1 MSRKNIV
8 LIIGLIV
15 IGFILFILLSSPNQN
30 STSLEN
36 NINVSRNSS
45 LNIIA
50 SNNVSNYI
58 EGDHILEYNNPINTI
73 VEYAS
78 LTCPHCAV
86 FHNEVFPRIKEDLI
100 DTGKVKYV
108 FRDFPID
115 PIAMAGSMI
124 AHCSGDDKYFGV
136 INVLLKTQDQWLM
149 QNENPYNGLL
159 KVARLAG
166 LAEEDVKMCLNNSKI
181 FNLIENN
188 QKMAT
193 SRFGVTGTPSVFVN
207 GKKISTLSYEAILNE
222 LEISYGN
229 N

>member
-1 MSRKNIV
+1 
-8 LIIGLIV
+8 
-15 IGFILFILLSSPNQN
+15 
-30 STSLEN
+30 
-36 NINVSRNSS
+36 
-45 LNIIA
+45 
-50 SNNVSNYI
+50 
-58 EGDHILEYNNPINTI
+58 
-73 VEYAS
+73 
-78 LTCPHCAV
+78 
-86 FHNEVFPRIKEDLI
+86 
-100 DTGKVKYV
+100 
-108 FRDFPID
+108 
-115 PIAMAGSMI
+115 MI

-166 LAEEDVKMCLNNSKI
+166 LAEEDVKMCLNNSEL

-207 GKKISTLSYEAILNE
+207 NKKISTLNFEAILSE
-222 LEISYGN
+222 LEISYWN